1 MIVFFLLLYGMFKF
15 GGGGGENEDYEK
27 KPIEIRAA
35 EALGSG
41 FDFASDFRLKFVKRC
56 PSQGRLVV
64 LDEKNKRDVVIPAG
78 IGGGGGGGGGSS
90 GGSVVIPN
98 VSEDIKCDKGD
109 HIRFKSDVLEFNRV
123 IVYVLSAILGFGDSS
138 EVGLR
143 EVTFG
148 FLRN

>member
-1 MIVFFLLLYGMFKF
+1 MLKF
-15 GGGGGENEDYEK
+15 GGGEYEDYEK
-27 KPIEIRAA
+27 KPMEIRAV

-56 PSQGRLVV
+56 PGKGRLVV

-78 IGGGGGGGGGSS
+78 VGGGGGGGSS
-90 GGSVVIPN
+90 GGSVVIRN

-123 IVYVLSAILGFGDSS
+123 IFCVLSANFRLC
-138 EVGLR
+138 
-143 EVTFG
+143 
-148 FLRN
+148 